1 MLSYLKKKCVTIE
14 EFVAIPYEMRKW
26 RLYSEARAF
35 VQALGLK
42 NKAQWQAYSKSGE
55 RPTDIPSNPDRVY
68 HAEFTGYGDWL
79 GTGAIA
85 SFRRQYRPFN
95 EARAFVHAL
104 NLKSFNE
111 WRAYCTSGRKP
122 PDIPTMPERYG
133 SAFRGYGDWLGTGNI
148 ASYKLVF
155 RPFAQRPAPS
165 FVLWDSR
172 TPLNGVLIA
181 RLVRTPRYPLSS

>member
-1 MLSYLKKKCVTIE
+1 MLCRCPGLTVIVGIS
-14 EFVAIPYEMRKW
+14 

-68 HAEFTGYGDWL
+68 QAEFTGYGDWL

-85 SFRRQYRPFN
+85 SFRRQYGPFN

-104 NLKSFNE
+104 NLRSFNE

-155 RPFAQRPAPS
+155 RPFAQARTFVRSLNFKTQDEWNAYCKSGQKPADIPS
-165 FVLWDSR
+165 NPDK
-172 TPLNGVLIA
+172 T
-181 RLVRTPRYPLSS
+181 